1 MINKETQQHVD
12 QILTLINVVELI
24 QGISLKGFFLETSKW
39 RGFIASEEFKSLYDC
54 IVELKASLESTEA
67 KPDIMQ
73 MFDKIERDLLK
84 VMICVE
90 HEQQKALSTV
100 VISAFNRVCRWT
112 SVFELAIKSINYKN
126 KDGDLKLVIKK
137 IEDLPF
143 IGSDMVITLINIIIE
158 SNQRVIKLND
168 LIEK

>member
-24 QGISLKGFFLETSKW
+24 QGVSLKGFFLETSKW
-39 RGFIASEEFKSLYDC
+39 RAFIAEEEFKAVYDY
-54 IVELKASLESTEA
+54 IVELKASLERFEA

-90 HEQQKALSTV
+90 HEQQQALATV
-100 VISAFNRVCRWT
+100 VISAFTRAGRWT
-112 SVFELAIKSINYKN
+112 SSFERAIESSHYASKS
-126 KDGDLKLVIKK
+126 DDLKSVINK
-137 IEDLPF
+137 IEDF
-143 IGSDMVITLINIIIE
+143 SFVGSDMVITLLNMIIE
-158 SNQRVIKLND
+158 SNERVIKLDD